1 MFGVVVT
8 VILLWALWMAR
19 GKLDG
24 LGLEFIHWNPTPA
37 KPILLGV
44 GVAAAAWLT
53 VSWLFRNYHASPQ
66 PAFFRSLDGCH
77 AWSAA

>member
-1 MFGVVVT
+1 MFGVMVT
-8 VILLWALWMAR
+8 VILLWSWMAR
-19 GKLDG
+19 GKLDVF
-24 LGLEFIHWNPTPA
+24 GLEFIHWNPTPA

-44 GVAAAAWLT
+44 GVAAAAGLT
-53 VSWLFRNYHASPQ
+53 VSWLFRNYHVGPQ